1 MHDSSTAPTTIL
13 QFRQDIQARL
23 RDRVREAIEATLDE
37 ELAAALGSA
46 VTSGRWRAAA
56 IGTVRSPGR

>member
-1 MHDSSTAPTTIL
+1 MQDSSTGPTTIL

-23 RDRVREAIEATLDE
+23 RERVCEAIEATLDE

-46 VTSGRWRAAA
+46 RHERTVARRGYRHGA
-56 IGTVRSPGR
+56 ITRT